1 MTIFESKLYDIIKN
15 LADND
20 TKTADVFD
28 EFCDKV
34 DEICQKE
41 GLKAYIRVFWDNDSE
56 TLADTLDEVCDI
68 MFRFDVVEYV
78 NIPSTDYDATFTVI
92 TYTD

>member
-1 MTIFESKLYDIIKN
+1 MTVFERKFCDIITE
-15 LADND
+15 LVDND

-34 DEICQKE
+34 DAICQEE

-56 TLADTLDEVCDI
+56 ALADILDEVCDI

-78 NIPSTDYDATFTVI
+78 NIPNTHFEATFTVI